1 MRAPMMREERPVS
14 RAMFWV
20 VTALFTLGILC
31 ASPAAAQVTP
41 PALAADGR
49 VAPLVVKP
57 AAALPFGAGERLVY
71 QVRVQRLGGVGK
83 TVMMIEGPTE
93 IRGTAVHLLRFDF
106 DAKVGFVKATDRTQ
120 SWVDLSRMATLRFAK
135 HERHPLSR
143 HDEQVEMYPER
154 RAWESKDGQS
164 GESPTDAPLDEL
176 SFMYF
181 LRTIELVEGRELSFD
196 RHFEA
201 ARNPT
206 VVRVI
211 GTEAVETP
219 AGTFRTFLLE
229 MRVRDPR
236 RYKGE
241 GVIRINISDDRC
253 RLPVRIRSSMPI
265 VGQATMMLSER
276 PASCNVP

>member
-14 RAMFWV
+14 RAVSWL

-31 ASPAAAQVTP
+31 ASPAVAQVAP
-41 PALAADGR
+41 PALSADGR
-49 VAPLVVKP
+49 IAPIAKP
-57 AAALPFGAGERLVY
+57 AAALPFAAGERLVY
-71 QVRVQRLGGVGK
+71 QVRLQRLGDVGR
-83 TVMMIEGPTE
+83 TVMTVEGPTAL
-93 IRGTAVHLLRFDF
+93 RGTEVHLLRFDF
-106 DAKVGFVKATDRTQ
+106 DARVGFVKATDRTQ
-120 SWVDLSRMATLRFAK
+120 SWVDLTRMATLRFAK

-143 HDEQVEMYPER
+143 SDEQVELYPER
-154 RAWESKDGQS
+154 RAWESKDGQR

-181 LRTIELVEGRELSFD
+181 LRTLELVEGAELGFD

-211 GTEAVETP
+211 GREAIETP

-241 GVIRINISDDRC
+241 GTIRINISDDRC
-253 RLPVRIRSSMPI
+253 RLPVRIRSAMPI
-265 VGQATMMLSER
+265 VGQATMTLAER
-276 PASCNVP
+276 PGSCSAS